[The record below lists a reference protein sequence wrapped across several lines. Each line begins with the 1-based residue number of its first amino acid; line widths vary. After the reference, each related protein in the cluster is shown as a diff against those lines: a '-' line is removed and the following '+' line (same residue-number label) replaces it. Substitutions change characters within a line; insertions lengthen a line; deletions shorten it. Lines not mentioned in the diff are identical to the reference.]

1 MFTLKSIT
9 VKVGASAIC
18 TLVLMSAAFARAED
32 RTPREFDIRPQS
44 LAAALSEFARQANQE
59 ILFAP
64 QLVVQKKF
72 GGIRGKYPP
81 LKALQEMLEGTGLRF
96 ATTPSGAILIQAP
109 GSAAVE
115 GASGRAEGPRGV
127 WNRYLFAQ
135 AASNSAEPSQRSQD
149 SQGSQEPA
157 PQPLEEVV
165 VSGYRASLA
174 AAADIKRKNVNF
186 TDSVVAED
194 IGKFPD
200 NNLAEAL
207 NRVPGIQLSRF
218 INGEGANISIRGLGP
233 SFTQVLINGNPVAVA
248 SDVGGSNRAVDLD
261 MFPVELFSNLTVSK
275 TPLAHVQ
282 EGGIAGSVNIQNV
295 RPFDNSEP
303 GFHLAFSLRDQFSKS
318 GESYSP
324 RGAIIA
330 SQNWNDKFG
339 ILLGVAG
346 QSLKWRTDGYENVGT
361 DIVGIVDQQAALGQ
375 PVCPATICSLNTT
388 ASKPFH
394 WASVVPPGIS
404 AEQAAAYGLGA
415 AGTPYSYA
423 GPGFTTAGGTSGLS
437 IQDLSASIWPHLP
450 RLEYRHGSSDRVSV
464 LAALEYKPI
473 DNLHFKLDMMYEES
487 KKTHDLLDIQQFNR
501 QSCNLAGTNG
511 PTTNGVGGN
520 NCQIPVNVVLDSDNI
535 LTSARILNSSYFLDN
550 TTSRD
555 DIDFVHIS
563 PSMEWQ
569 VNDWMTVNGSVYYD
583 NSHMDRDLISLM
595 FQTTAGSGL
604 YTDYTVEPGSDFPTV
619 QTNAPLNDA
628 NGGWQWY
635 ITRAQPVERK
645 TYTKGTHWDAIFGG
659 EKASVRVG
667 IARDEQYRS
676 IENFGATQRV
686 GNCIAIGATATT
698 PCTMPDGTDAPIGT
712 PALIP
717 NSSISQYLVPGPKDF
732 LGQSDQ
738 APGAYGAFLSGDLSA
753 LIRDSRILDFAQ
765 NRILVPLVAGGGTFE
780 EKNDGIYVEANGTT
794 EFLDRDL
801 RFNAGVRYVR
811 TDQILSAP
819 LFLAGG
825 VQEARTERTYDAVL
839 PSLNVSLNVMDNLIV
854 RLAGAR
860 TMTRANPQV
869 MIPGTSFPTAA
880 ISPINSGNP
889 DLQPYFSDNVDLG
902 IEWYTGG
909 AGVIA
914 LNGFSKDVSN
924 FTAATARQTTF
935 GSLGVPT
942 SALTPTQLA
951 EFNGNGGDNMIVTVN
966 SQANLQQKLHIRGL
980 EINVVQPLDFLLEG
994 IGVTATYTRI
1004 SQKVDAGLSANVAES
1019 IATGIAPKT
1028 YNLGAY
1034 YENHGASVRLTYN
1047 MTDKFISVSTPA
1059 YSGIPDPQ
1067 YMDKYKQLDLSSSF
1081 TLPWFDGTVLEG
1093 AQITFDAINL
1103 TNEKQFA
1110 YVGKPNA
1117 VVFAYYAGPSY
1128 MLGFRGKF

>member
-1 MFTLKSIT
+1 MFRLENGI
-9 VKVGASAIC
+9 VKAGASAIC
-18 TLVLMSAAFARAED
+18 SLILMSAAFARAED

-44 LAAALSEFARQANQE
+44 LAAALNEFARQADQE

-64 QLVVQKKF
+64 QLVGDKKF
-72 GGIRGKYPP
+72 SGLRGKYAPFA
-81 LKALQEMLEGTGLRF
+81 ALQEMLEGTGLKF
-96 ATTPSGAILIQAP
+96 ATTPSGAILIQGP

-115 GASGRAEGPRGV
+115 GAAGKPDYPHGV
-127 WNRYLFAQ
+127 WNRFLFVQ
-135 AASNSAEPSQRSQD
+135 GESSAPAPT
-149 SQGSQEPA
+149 QGAQEPA
-157 PQPLEEVV
+157 PTSLEEVV

-186 TDSVVAED
+186 TDSIVAED

-207 NRVPGIQLSRF
+207 NRIPGIQLSRF

-233 SFTQVLINGNPVAVA
+233 SFTQVLINGNPAAVA

-261 MFPVELFSNLTVSK
+261 MFPVELFSNMTVSK
-275 TPLAHVQ
+275 TPVAHVQ

-295 RPFDNSEP
+295 RPFDNPEP
-303 GFHLAFSLRDQFSKS
+303 GFHLAFTLRDQFSES
-318 GESYSP
+318 GESHSP

-339 ILLGVAG
+339 ILLAVAG
-346 QSLKWRTDGYENVGT
+346 QNLRWRTDGYENIGT

-394 WASVVPPGIS
+394 WASVVPPGIDP
-404 AEQAAAYGLGA
+404 ALAAQYGLGP
-415 AGTPYSYA
+415 AGSAYNYA
-423 GPGFTTAGGTSGLS
+423 GGPGFTTPGGTSGLS
-437 IQDLSASIWPHLP
+437 VQDLSRSIWPHLP
-450 RLEYRHGSSDRVSV
+450 RFVNRWGESQRESALLALEYRPTD
-464 LAALEYKPI
+464 
-473 DNLHFKLDMMYEES
+473 DLHFKLDVLWEKSE
-487 KKTHDLLDIQQFNR
+487 KTHNLLDTQEFNR
-501 QSCNLAGTNG
+501 QSCNLTGTNG

-520 NCQIPVNVVLDSDNI
+520 NCQVPVNVVLDDHGI
-535 LTSARILNSSYFLDN
+535 VTSARLLNSSYFVDN

-555 DIDFVHIS
+555 HIDLLSIN
-563 PSMEWQ
+563 PSMQWKL
-569 VNDWMTVNGSVYYD
+569 NDWFTLDGAVYYND
-583 NSHMDRDLISLM
+583 STMNRDMISLM
-595 FQTTAGSGL
+595 FQTTPGSGL
-604 YTDYTVEPGSDFPTV
+604 YTDYTMEPGAAFPTLV
-619 QTNAPLNDA
+619 TNAPLDDP

-635 ITRAQPVERK
+635 ITRAQPVDRE

-659 EKASVRVG
+659 EKTDVRVG
-667 IARDEQYRS
+667 YAYDEQFRS
-676 IENFGATQRV
+676 IENFGATQGV
-686 GNCIAIGATATT
+686 GNCIAIGSTATAT
-698 PCTMPDGTDAPIGT
+698 CTMPDGSVMPVGT

-717 NSSISQYLVPGPKDF
+717 NSAIPNYLIAGPDKF
-732 LGQSDQ
+732 MDQ
-738 APGAYGAFLSGDLSA
+738 ADGNLGSYTSLIRGDLGA
-753 LIRDSRILDFAQ
+753 LIRDSRILEFAK
-765 NRILVPLVAGGGTFE
+765 NRTLVPLVAGGGSFE
-780 EKNDGIYVEANGTT
+780 EKNHAIYLEANGTT
-794 EFLDRDL
+794 ELLDLEL

-811 TDQILSAP
+811 TDQTLTAP

-825 VQEARTERTYDAVL
+825 VQEAVTDRTYDAVL
-839 PSLNVSLNVMDNLIV
+839 PSLNLSLNLREDLIL

-860 TMTRANPQV
+860 TMTRANPQT

-902 IEWYTGG
+902 IEYYTGG

-924 FTAATARQTTF
+924 FTAATARQVTF

-951 EFNGNGGDNMIVTVN
+951 QWNGNGGDSMIVTVN

-980 EINVVQPLDFLLEG
+980 EFNIVQPLDFLAKG
-994 IGVTATYTRI
+994 IGATATYTRI
-1004 SQKVDAGLSANVAES
+1004 SQKVDPGLSAVVAGS
-1019 IATGIAPKT
+1019 LATGIAPIT

-1034 YENHGASVRLTYN
+1034 YEDHGVSVRLTYN
-1047 MTDKFISVSTPA
+1047 VIDKFVSVSTPA

-1067 YMDKYKQLDLSSSF
+1067 YTDEYKQLDLSSSF
-1081 TLPWFDGTVLEG
+1081 TLPWFEGSALEG
-1093 AQITFDAINL
+1093 AQITFDAVNL

-1110 YVGKPNA
+1110 YVGNPNA
-1117 VVFAYYAGPSY
+1117 VVFAYYPGPSY
-1128 MLGFRGKF
+1128 MLGFRAKF